1 MRALGLL
8 SWLVGLV
15 LVFLYAVVMGAI
27 AIGGGASFYV
37 GLIPGLLIG
46 FWGLITIQR
55 ELSRRS
61 KELDEAVGQGLSSQ
75 QCLQCGRPVKV
86 GVLNCPHCGFN
97 FRTIGHELS
106 GGL

>member
-1 MRALGLL
+1 MRGVALN
-8 SWLVGLV
+8 WLVGLV
-15 LVFLYAVVMGAI
+15 LLVLYAVVMGAI
-27 AIGGGASFYV
+27 AIGGGTSFFV

-55 ELSRRS
+55 ELSR
-61 KELDEAVGQGLSSQ
+61 KGKDLDDAVGQGLSSQ

-86 GVLNCPHCGFN
+86 GLIDCPHCGFT
-97 FRTIGHELS
+97 FRTSTNELS